1 MARRSPLDALRL
13 QRGSEHLHRLGPRAF
28 DGFLRDLAARIGGM
42 PASLAL
48 LAEYEQRLS
57 PEMLTATG
65 GNRFPPP
72 PLRSVP
78 REARA

>member
-1 MARRSPLDALRL
+1 MASLSPLDALRL
-13 QRGSEHLHRLGPRAF
+13 QRGSEHLHRLGPRAV

-48 LAEYEQRLS
+48 LAEYQHRLS
-57 PEMLTATG
+57 PEMLAATG
-65 GNRFPPP
+65 GDSFPHSQV
-72 PLRSVP
+72 RSVP

>member
-1 MARRSPLDALRL
+1 MAYLSPLDALRL

-48 LAEYEQRLS
+48 LAEYQRRVS
-57 PEMLTATG
+57 PEMLAATG

-72 PLRSVP
+72 PVHSVP
-78 REARA
+78 AEARA